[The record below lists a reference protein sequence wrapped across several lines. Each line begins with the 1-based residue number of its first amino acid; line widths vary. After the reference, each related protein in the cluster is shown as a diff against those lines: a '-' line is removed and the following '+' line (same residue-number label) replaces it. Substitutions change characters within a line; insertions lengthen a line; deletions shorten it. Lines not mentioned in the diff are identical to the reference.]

1 MPRLISFTLI
11 LLAKAQQTN
20 RSTNGTNV
28 SSQNDCAKRPGLPPD
43 FPALYEE
50 LNNGSYSE
58 PLYGAR
64 HKLPRCSQLRLLWLP
79 LMDNATLR
87 TIHLCGDKGMVPR
100 PIPPRLL
107 YFPFTY
113 EYKDSAMV
121 PALLGNAPDLRDP
134 PLEPWGLPS
143 NAWVE
148 VTHCP
153 AGACVKIKFLTPHAI
168 DATSSS
174 QPHLLDG
181 VETPRHRR
189 DVVPVT
195 AAARWRGGSRRFWQ

>member
-1 MPRLISFTLI
+1 MAAHLPKLVGFALL
-11 LLAKAQQTN
+11 LLAKAQN
-20 RSTNGTNV
+20 MSRTNV
-28 SSQNDCAKRPGLPPD
+28 SQQNDCAKRPGLPPD

-58 PLYGAR
+58 RLYGAK

-121 PALLGNAPDLRDP
+121 PALLDRNAPALRDP
-134 PLEPWGLPS
+134 PLEPWGIPS

-153 AGACVKIKFLTPHAI
+153 VGACVDIN
-168 DATSSS
+168 
-174 QPHLLDG
+174 Q
-181 VETPRHRR
+181 
-189 DVVPVT
+189 
-195 AAARWRGGSRRFWQ
+195 

>member
-1 MPRLISFTLI
+1 MAAYLPRLVGFTLM
-11 LLAKAQQTN
+11 LLAKAQNTS
-20 RSTNGTNV
+20 RTTNGTNV
-28 SSQNDCAKRPGLPPD
+28 SQQNDCAKRPGLPPD

-58 PLYGAR
+58 RLYGAR

-100 PIPPRLL
+100 PVPPRLL

-121 PALLGNAPDLRDP
+121 PTLLGNAPELRDP

-153 AGACVKIKFLTPHAI
+153 VGACVEIN
-168 DATSSS
+168 
-174 QPHLLDG
+174 Q
-181 VETPRHRR
+181 
-189 DVVPVT
+189 
-195 AAARWRGGSRRFWQ
+195 

>member
-1 MPRLISFTLI
+1 MAAHNVMPRLVGFALL
-11 LLAKAQQTN
+11 LLAKAQN
-20 RSTNGTNV
+20 MSRTNV
-28 SSQNDCAKRPGLPPD
+28 SQQNDCAKRPGLPPD

-58 PLYGAR
+58 RLYGAK

-79 LMDNATLR
+79 LMDNDTLR

-153 AGACVKIKFLTPHAI
+153 VGACVEIN
-168 DATSSS
+168 
-174 QPHLLDG
+174 Q
-181 VETPRHRR
+181 
-189 DVVPVT
+189 
-195 AAARWRGGSRRFWQ
+195 

>member
-1 MPRLISFTLI
+1 MLA
-11 LLAKAQQTN
+11 LLLPVLLSERMLTTSQTSHKTTAPSA
-20 RSTNGTNV
+20 RAS
-28 SSQNDCAKRPGLPPD
+28 R

-58 PLYGAR
+58 RLYGAK

-121 PALLGNAPDLRDP
+121 PALLDRNAPALRDP
-134 PLEPWGLPS
+134 PLEPWGIPS

-153 AGACVKIKFLTPHAI
+153 VGACVDIK
-168 DATSSS
+168 
-174 QPHLLDG
+174 Q
-181 VETPRHRR
+181 
-189 DVVPVT
+189 
-195 AAARWRGGSRRFWQ
+195 

>member
-1 MPRLISFTLI
+1 MLNPKDAYALGELPPRSAGPVRNVIFDGGRSTAFKTAETMLALI
-11 LLAKAQQTN
+11 LPILLSRTYAH
-20 RSTNGTNV
+20 NGSNV
-28 SSQNDCAKRPGLPPD
+28 STHDCAKRPGLPPD

-58 PLYGAR
+58 RLYGAR

-79 LMDNATLR
+79 LMDNATLK
-87 TIHLCGDKGMVPR
+87 TIHLCGSMGMVPR
-100 PIPPRLL
+100 PVPPRLL

-121 PALLGNAPDLRDP
+121 PALLGNAPELRNP
-134 PLEPWGLPS
+134 PLEPWGIPS

-153 AGACVKIKFLTPHAI
+153 VGACVEIN
-168 DATSSS
+168 
-174 QPHLLDG
+174 Q
-181 VETPRHRR
+181 
-189 DVVPVT
+189 
-195 AAARWRGGSRRFWQ
+195 

>member
-1 MPRLISFTLI
+1 M
-11 LLAKAQQTN
+11 
-20 RSTNGTNV
+20 
-28 SSQNDCAKRPGLPPD
+28 
-43 FPALYEE
+43 
-50 LNNGSYSE
+50 NNGSYSE
-58 PLYGAR
+58 RLYGAKN
-64 HKLPRCSQLRLLWLP
+64 KLPRCSQLRLLWLP
-79 LMDNATLR
+79 LMENATLR

-121 PALLGNAPDLRDP
+121 PTLLGNAPDLRDP

-153 AGACVKIKFLTPHAI
+153 AGARVEI
-168 DATSSS
+168 D
-174 QPHLLDG
+174 
-181 VETPRHRR
+181 R
-189 DVVPVT
+189 
-195 AAARWRGGSRRFWQ
+195 